1 MRTDRHLLSLHLEIE
16 WRALHARPDAVDRAR
31 SWGVTDVA
39 FTDLDELLRLAGFGA
54 TSTASGNEVLRRLAR
69 LGRHDELA
77 ARVVLQRVLPG
88 LLAAVARRRRS
99 PDGAFEELV
108 GAAWVT
114 IRASRTPWDHEQVAA
129 NIVRDAA
136 YRAFT
141 APFRR
146 RSASEIAVDPH
157 TLDETP
163 AVCEIS
169 AGEELATAARRGPG
183 RGGRHHRLRPRARPR
198 RRRVAR
204 PAGGAAP
211 GHAAHGS
218 QPPRPGHRAA
228 APGGVRRGV
237 SVSRTRVAACRGRPR
252 SPPGPAPW

>member
-1 MRTDRHLLSLHLEIE
+1 MRTDSRLLSLHLELD
-16 WRALHARPDAVDRAR
+16 WRTLRTRSDAVARAR

-39 FTDLDELLRLAGFGA
+39 FTDLDGLLRLAGFGA
-54 TSTASGNEVLRRLAR
+54 AHTATGNEVLRRLAR

-88 LLAAVARRRRS
+88 LLALVARRRS

-108 GAAWVT
+108 GAAWLT
-114 IRASRTPWDHEQVAA
+114 IRTSRTPWDHEQIAA

-141 APFRR
+141 APSRR

-163 AVCEIS
+163 AVCELS
-169 AGEELATAARRGPG
+169 SGEELATLLAEARSEGVPTSDLDLVRDLMIVGSPG
-183 RGGRHHRLRPRARPR
+183 RLAVQRHVTPRTVRNHRDRATARL
-198 RRRVAR
+198 RRVACD
-204 PAGGAAP
+204 AA
-211 GHAAHGS
+211 
-218 QPPRPGHRAA
+218 
-228 APGGVRRGV
+228 
-237 SVSRTRVAACRGRPR
+237 
-252 SPPGPAPW
+252 

>member
-1 MRTDRHLLSLHLEIE
+1 VSRAVSIPVSPPRHRRAMRTDRHLLSLHLERE
-16 WRALHARPDAVDRAR
+16 WRTLRTRPDAVARAR
-31 SWGVTDVA
+31 SWGVTDGA
-39 FTDLDELLRLAGFGA
+39 FSDLDGLLRLAGFGA
-54 TSTASGNEVLRRLAR
+54 AHTASGNEVLRRLAR

-88 LLAAVARRRRS
+88 LLATVARRRRS

-114 IRASRTPWDHEQVAA
+114 IRASRTRWDHEQVAA

-157 TLDETP
+157 TLEEKP
-163 AVCEIS
+163 AVCQLS
-169 AGEELATAARRGPG
+169 PGEELATLLAEARAEGVSTEDLDLVRELVVVGSPG
-183 RGGRHHRLRPRARPR
+183 RVAAQRQVTARTVRNHRDRATARL
-198 RRRVAR
+198 RRVACD
-204 PAGGAAP
+204 AA
-211 GHAAHGS
+211 
-218 QPPRPGHRAA
+218 
-228 APGGVRRGV
+228 
-237 SVSRTRVAACRGRPR
+237 
-252 SPPGPAPW
+252 

>member
-1 MRTDRHLLSLHLEIE
+1 MHTDRHLLSLRLELE
-16 WRALHARPDAVDRAR
+16 WRALRARPDAIDRAR
-31 SWGVTDVA
+31 GWGVTDA
-39 FTDLDELLRLAGFGA
+39 PFDDLDELLRLAGFGA
-54 TSTASGNEVLRRLAR
+54 ASTVAGNEVLRQLAR

-88 LLAAVARRRRS
+88 LLATVVRRRRS

-146 RSASEIAVDPH
+146 RSASEIAVDPR

-169 AGEELATAARRGPG
+169 AGEELASLLAEARADGVPTADLDLVRDLVVVGSPG
-183 RGGRHHRLRPRARPR
+183 RLAAQRQVTPRTVRNHRDKATAQL
-198 RRRVAR
+198 RRVACD
-204 PAGGAAP
+204 AA
-211 GHAAHGS
+211 
-218 QPPRPGHRAA
+218 
-228 APGGVRRGV
+228 
-237 SVSRTRVAACRGRPR
+237 
-252 SPPGPAPW
+252 

>member
-1 MRTDRHLLSLHLEIE
+1 
-16 WRALHARPDAVDRAR
+16 
-31 SWGVTDVA
+31 VA
-39 FTDLDELLRLAGFGA
+39 
-54 TSTASGNEVLRRLAR
+54 GNEVLRRLAR

-77 ARVVLQRVLPG
+77 ARVVLQRELPG

-114 IRASRTPWDHEQVAA
+114 IRSSRTRWDHEQVAA

-146 RSASEIAVDPH
+146 RSATEIAVDPH

-163 AVCEIS
+163 AVCEVS
-169 AGEELATAARRGPG
+169 AGEELATLLAEARAEGVPTSDLDLVRDLVVVGSPG
-183 RGGRHHRLRPRARPR
+183 RLARQRQVTPRTVRNHRDKATAQL
-198 RRRVAR
+198 RRVACD
-204 PAGGAAP
+204 AA
-211 GHAAHGS
+211 
-218 QPPRPGHRAA
+218 
-228 APGGVRRGV
+228 
-237 SVSRTRVAACRGRPR
+237 
-252 SPPGPAPW
+252 

>member
-1 MRTDRHLLSLHLEIE
+1 MRTARHLLSLHLAVE

-31 SWGVTDVA
+31 GWRVTDVPFA
-39 FTDLDELLRLAGFGA
+39 DLDDLLRLAGFGA
-54 TSTASGNEVLRRLAR
+54 DHTATGNEVLRRLVR

-88 LLAAVARRRRS
+88 LLATVARRRRS

-108 GAAWVT
+108 GAAWLT
-114 IRASRTPWDHEQVAA
+114 IRTSRTQWEHEQVAA

-169 AGEELATAARRGPG
+169 PSEELATLLAEARAEGVSTTDLDLVRDLVVVGSPG
-183 RGGRHHRLRPRARPR
+183 RLAIQRQVTARTVRNHRDRATAQL
-198 RRRVAR
+198 RRVACD
-204 PAGGAAP
+204 AA
-211 GHAAHGS
+211 
-218 QPPRPGHRAA
+218 
-228 APGGVRRGV
+228 
-237 SVSRTRVAACRGRPR
+237 
-252 SPPGPAPW
+252 

>member
-16 WRALHARPDAVDRAR
+16 WRALRSRPDVVERAR
-31 SWGVTDVA
+31 NWGVTDVPFA
-39 FTDLDELLRLAGFGA
+39 DLDGLLRLAGFGA
-54 TSTASGNEVLRRLAR
+54 ASTADANEVLRRLAR

-114 IRASRTPWDHEQVAA
+114 IRASRTPWEHEQVAA

-141 APFRR
+141 APLRR

-169 AGEELATAARRGPG
+169 AGEELATLLAEARAEGVPTTDLDLVRDLVVVGSPG
-183 RGGRHHRLRPRARPR
+183 RLAAQRQVTPRTVRNHRDRATAQL
-198 RRRVAR
+198 RRVACD
-204 PAGGAAP
+204 AA
-211 GHAAHGS
+211 
-218 QPPRPGHRAA
+218 
-228 APGGVRRGV
+228 
-237 SVSRTRVAACRGRPR
+237 
-252 SPPGPAPW
+252 